1 MRVAALYDVHG
12 NVHALEAVLAEVERA
27 GVDAIVFGG
36 DVLHGPLPRETLEL
50 ARSVEATWIRGN
62 CERQPA
68 EPTSPIGTWV
78 LDQIPQAEWDRLA
91 ALPTAVELD
100 GVCYCHATPT
110 DDMPMITD
118 ATPDDEL
125 DRLLAGTD
133 ARLVVGGH
141 THMQQRRGRYA
152 NAGSVGMPYERAPGA
167 YWAIVAEDVEFRHTA
182 YDLERAAAAIRA
194 TSYPIAEEIA
204 AENVLTVPSREEAIA
219 AFSGPSSGVGSTE
232 PPKSDGAGSAGAAA
246 KT

>member
-12 NVHALEAVLAEVERA
+12 NAHALEAVLAEVERER
-27 GVDAIVFGG
+27 VDAIVFGG
-36 DVLHGPLPRETLEL
+36 DVLHGPFPRETLEL

-68 EPTSPIGTWV
+68 EPRGPGSSWV
-78 LDQIPQAEWDRLA
+78 FDQLPQAEWDRLA
-91 ALPTAVELD
+91 ALPAAVEID

-110 DDMPMITD
+110 DDMPIITD
-118 ATPDDEL
+118 ATPDEEL
-125 DRLLAGTD
+125 ERLIAGTD
-133 ARLVVGGH
+133 ARLVIAGH

-167 YWAIVAEDVEFRHTA
+167 YWAIVSDDVEFRRTE
-182 YDLERAAAAIRA
+182 YDLERAAAATRA
-194 TSYPIAEEIA
+194 SSEPIAEEFA

-219 AFSGPSSGVGSTE
+219 AFTP
-232 PPKSDGAGSAGAAA
+232 
-246 KT
+246 

>member
-27 GVDAIVFGG
+27 QVDAIVFGG
-36 DVLHGPLPRETLEL
+36 DVLYGPFPVETLEL

-62 CERQPA
+62 CERMPL
-68 EPTSPIGTWV
+68 ESGDHGRWV
-78 LDQIPQAEWDRLA
+78 YEQLPEAEWDALA

-110 DDMPMITD
+110 DDMPCITD
-118 ATPDDEL
+118 ATPDERL
-125 DRLLAGTD
+125 EELLAGTD
-133 ARLVVGGH
+133 ARIVVGGH

-152 NAGSVGMPYERAPGA
+152 NAGSVGMPYEDRPGA
-167 YWAIVAEDVEFRHTA
+167 YWAIVSDDVEHRRTE

-194 TSYPIAEEIA
+194 TSYPIAEELA
-204 AENVLTVPSREEAIA
+204 AENVLQVPSRAEAIA
-219 AFSGPSSGVGSTE
+219 AFS
-232 PPKSDGAGSAGAAA
+232 K
-246 KT
+246 

>member
-12 NVHALEAVLAEVERA
+12 NAQALEAVLAEVEHE
-27 GVDAIVFGG
+27 GVDSIVFGG
-36 DVLHGPLPRETLEL
+36 DVLHGPFPRETLEL

-62 CERQPA
+62 CERLPA

-78 LDQIPQAEWDRLA
+78 LDRIPQEEWDRLA
-91 ALPTAVELD
+91 ALPTAVDLD

-125 DRLLAGTD
+125 ERLLMGTD

-152 NAGSVGMPYERAPGA
+152 NAGSVGMPYESAPGA
-167 YWAIVAEDVEFRHTA
+167 YWAIVSDDVEFRYTE
-182 YDLERAAAAIRA
+182 YDFEAAAAAIRA

-219 AFSGPSSGVGSTE
+219 ALSGSPGGVG
-232 PPKSDGAGSAGAAA
+232 
-246 KT
+246 